1 MNENDMVMRARY
13 FATAAHCAIN
23 QKRKY
28 TGEDYIVHPIE
39 VAEILAKLA
48 FSPIALQAA
57 LLHDVLED
65 TNVSPKIL
73 ATHFGTE
80 VFNLVVEL
88 TNVTK
93 PEDGNRETRMKIEL
107 ERLAKVSDLAQS
119 IKVADLISNSRSIV
133 KHDKK
138 FAEVYIKEKEALL
151 GVLTRANKE
160 LLIQAHAII
169 AEAKEELAK
178 PSL

>member
-1 MNENDMVMRARY
+1 MNQNDMVMRARY
-13 FATAAHCAIN
+13 FVTAAHGAVN

-65 TNVSPKIL
+65 TNVSPSTL
-73 ATHFGTE
+73 MTCFGKE
-80 VFNLVVEL
+80 VFDLVIEL
-88 TNVTK
+88 TKVTK

-107 ERLAKVSDLAQS
+107 DRLAKASDLAQS

-133 KHDKK
+133 KHDKE
-138 FAEVYIKEKEALL
+138 FAKVYIAEKEALL
-151 GVLTRANKE
+151 DVLTRANKE
-160 LLIQAHAII
+160 LLIQARAII
-169 AEAKEELAK
+169 AEAREELAK
-178 PSL
+178 S

>member
-1 MNENDMVMRARY
+1 MNQNDMVMRARY
-13 FATAAHCAIN
+13 FATAAHGAIN

-65 TNVSPKIL
+65 TNVCPKTVAAL
-73 ATHFGTE
+73 FGKE
-80 VFNLVVEL
+80 VFELVVEL

-93 PEDGNRETRMKIEL
+93 PEDGNREKRMKIEL
-107 ERLAKVSDLAQS
+107 DRLAKVSDLAQS

-133 KHDKK
+133 AHDKE
-138 FAEVYIKEKEALL
+138 FAKVYIAEKEALL

-160 LLIQAHAII
+160 LLIQAQAII
-169 AEAKEELAK
+169 DEAKIELAK
-178 PSL
+178 T